1 MRISQLIHA
10 MDKDEKIII
19 NDESKPINRME
30 LYAGSARGIKR
41 DDPINKLHI
50 NSVFACDD
58 IMVVLVGERSKR

>member
-1 MRISQLIHA
+1 MKVSQLLHA

-19 NDESKPINRME
+19 NDESKPINCME
-30 LYAGSARGIKR
+30 IYAGSARGIKR